1 MFQIRYGWLPQSYV
15 QLYVEYYCKNSYDM
29 VWVWVRWV
37 SVQYCRFRTRKLS
50 NMEMKNTN
58 IAVLIIPFEFSSE
71 TSTFF
76 LIVVYMFLKR
86 A

>member
-15 QLYVEYYCKNSYDM
+15 QSYCKNSYDM

-50 NMEMKNTN
+50 NMEMKNAN
-58 IAVLIIPFEFSSE
+58 FAVLTIPFEAA
-71 TSTFF
+71 
-76 LIVVYMFLKR
+76 KR
-86 A
+86 RI